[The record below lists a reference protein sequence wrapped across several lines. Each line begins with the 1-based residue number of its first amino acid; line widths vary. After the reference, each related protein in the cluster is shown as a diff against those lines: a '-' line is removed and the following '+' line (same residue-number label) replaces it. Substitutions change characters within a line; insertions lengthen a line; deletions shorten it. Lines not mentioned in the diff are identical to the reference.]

1 MIANRTVAVLGP
13 GAVGGSLAVRLS
25 IAGVPIVCIARP
37 DTVGIIALSGIAV
50 ESPDGATTIRPQVA
64 EELERPVGL
73 LLVTVKAPALEEA
86 LERVAPEAVTEGVV
100 LPLLN
105 GLEHMEVLRRRFPG
119 RVAAGTISHFQAYR
133 AGRVQII
140 EATRAPVVTMAS
152 EELPR
157 GDLDRVADL
166 LRLGRM
172 EVRVGESERRV
183 LWHKVARISAL
194 AAATAASGRS
204 VGELRTDVDWNQRL
218 QRAIAE
224 ACAVAEADGV
234 PLRPA
239 AQWDII
245 EQMAAETTTSAAR
258 DVAAGRRSELDAIV
272 GSVLRVAERHGI
284 PTPTLSALASS
295 AGLA

>member
-1 MIANRTVAVLGP
+1 MQNRTVAVLGP
-13 GAVGGSLAVRLS
+13 GAVGGSLIVRLS
-25 IAGVPIVCIARP
+25 LSGVPVICVARP
-37 DTVGIIALSGIAV
+37 ETVGIIALSGISV
-50 ESPDGATTIRPQVA
+50 ESPEGAATVRPEVA
-64 EELERPVGL
+64 EELERPVGV

-86 LERVAPEAVTEGVV
+86 LQRVDPASVAQGVV

-105 GLEHMEVLRRRFPG
+105 GLEHMEVLRERFPG

-133 AGRVQII
+133 VGRVQII
-140 EATRAPVVTMAS
+140 EATRSPVITMAS
-152 EELPR
+152 EEVPR
-157 GDLDRVADL
+157 GELDYAADV

-172 EVRVGESERRV
+172 DVRVGESERRV
-183 LWHKVARISAL
+183 LWHKAARISAL

-204 VGELRTDVDWNQRL
+204 VGELRADAGWNQRL

-234 PLRPA
+234 QLRPG

-245 EQMAAETTTSAAR
+245 EQMADETTTSAAR

-272 GSVLRVAERHGI
+272 GSVLRAAERHGV